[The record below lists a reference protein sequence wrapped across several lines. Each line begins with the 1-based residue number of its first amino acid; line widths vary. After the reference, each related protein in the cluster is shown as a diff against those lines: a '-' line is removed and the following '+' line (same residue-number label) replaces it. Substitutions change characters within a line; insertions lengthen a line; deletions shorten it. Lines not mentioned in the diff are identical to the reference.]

1 MMSEPPATALS
12 GSGTAA
18 EPPAQLEPNAI
29 GVTQDTIIGMASSA
43 PAAVV
48 AITLASLAATSNYG
62 GGPVL
67 LISAIPMLVIA
78 NAYRRL
84 NMWSANA
91 GASFEWV
98 GRAINP
104 YLGFLTGWL
113 MIVGFIVGTLSGV
126 VILGPSVLAIAG
138 SSATSTWPNVG
149 IATAVGLVMLV
160 IAVVGI
166 RITARVQVV
175 MALVEYLILVGMSI
189 WGLVYVLGHHPGS
202 YPITSGWFSPSGIGG
217 QGSIVGGFLIA
228 VFAYSGW
235 DGGVYV
241 NEEVR
246 ERRTNP
252 GRAVLIA
259 VALLAVIYTLAQ
271 VGLQGVISPKALA
284 SSAETGAPLISVAAA
299 LGGAGWSKVM
309 ALSIAL
315 SVVATTGAGIVVGA
329 RIIFGM
335 ARYRALPPVLATVNR
350 RFATPAAASVLFGL
364 LVVALAWVYLLATSV
379 QNTFDDVVDITG
391 LVFALFYVLTGL
403 ASIVYYRRRI
413 FSGAWDAVILGV
425 LPIASAAF
433 LVWMVAKY
441 LMTAPASQVWS
452 MVGIIVSGLVMMVVS
467 RFWLRSP
474 FFQVQRESDPGRTAE
489 ANAGLPDRA
498 DWRGG

>member
-1 MMSEPPATALS
+1 MSEPPATALS
-12 GSGTAA
+12 GPGTASS
-18 EPPAQLEPNAI
+18 PPAQLEPDAI

-48 AITLASLAATSNYG
+48 ALTLASLAATSNYG
-62 GGPVL
+62 GGPIL
-67 LISAIPMLVIA
+67 LISAVPMLIIA

-104 YLGFLTGWL
+104 YLGFFTGWL
-113 MIVGFIVGTLSGV
+113 MIVGYIVGTLSGV
-126 VILGPSVLAIAG
+126 VVLGPSVLAIAG

-149 IATAVGLVMLV
+149 IATGVGLVMLV
-160 IAVVGI
+160 IAVIGI
-166 RITARVQVV
+166 RITARVQVA
-175 MALVEYLILVGMSI
+175 MALVEYAILVGMSI
-189 WGLVYVLGHHPGS
+189 WGLFYVLGHHPGT

-217 QGSIVGGFLIA
+217 QGSIVSGFLIA

-241 NEEVR
+241 NEEVK

-271 VGLQGVISPKALA
+271 VGLQGVISPKSMA
-284 SSAETGAPLISVAAA
+284 SAENSGSPLISVAAA
-299 LGGAGWSKVM
+299 LGGSGWSKVM

-315 SVVATTGAGIVVGA
+315 SVVATTGAGIVVGS

-335 ARYRALPPVLATVNR
+335 ARYRALPPLLGQVNR
-350 RFATPAAASVLFGL
+350 RFATPAAASALFGL
-364 LVVALAWVYLLATSV
+364 VVVALAWVYLLATSV
-379 QNTFDDVVDITG
+379 QNTFNDVVDITG

-413 FSGAWDAVILGV
+413 FSGGRDTVVLGV

-433 LVWMVAKY
+433 LVWMVVKY
-441 LMTAPASQVWS
+441 LTTAPAAQVWS
-452 MVGIIVSGLVMMVVS
+452 MAGILISGLVMLAVS

-474 FFQVQRESDPGRTAE
+474 FFAVPRESDPGQAS
-489 ANAGLPDRA
+489 
-498 DWRGG
+498 

>member
-1 MMSEPPATALS
+1 
-12 GSGTAA
+12 
-18 EPPAQLEPNAI
+18 
-29 GVTQDTIIGMASSA
+29 
-43 PAAVV
+43 
-48 AITLASLAATSNYG
+48 
-62 GGPVL
+62 
-67 LISAIPMLVIA
+67 MLV
-78 NAYRRL
+78 
-84 NMWSANA
+84 
-91 GASFEWV
+91 V
-98 GRAINP
+98 
-104 YLGFLTGWL
+104 
-113 MIVGFIVGTLSGV
+113 
-126 VILGPSVLAIAG
+126 
-138 SSATSTWPNVG
+138 
-149 IATAVGLVMLV
+149 
-160 IAVVGI
+160 AVVGI

-175 MALVEYLILVGMSI
+175 MALVEYTILVGMSI
-189 WGLVYVLGHHPGS
+189 WGLFYVLGHHPGT
-202 YPITSGWFSPSGIGG
+202 YPIGSGWFSPSGIGG

-241 NEEVR
+241 NEEVK

-271 VGLQGVISPKALA
+271 VGLQGVISPKDLGN
-284 SSAETGAPLISVAAA
+284 SGAPLISVAAA
-299 LGGAGWSKVM
+299 LGGADWSKVM

-315 SVVATTGAGIVVGA
+315 SVVATTGAGIVVGS

-335 ARYRALPPVLATVNR
+335 ARYRALPPLLGRVDR

-379 QNTFDDVVDITG
+379 QNTFNNVVDITG

-413 FSGAWDAVILGV
+413 FSGGWDAVVLGV

-433 LVWMVAKY
+433 LVWMVVKY
-441 LMTAPASQVWS
+441 LTTAPAAQVWS
-452 MVGIIVSGLVMMVVS
+452 MAGILISGLVMLAVS

-474 FFQVQRESDPGRTAE
+474 FFAVPRESDPGLTA
-489 ANAGLPDRA
+489 
-498 DWRGG
+498 

>member
-1 MMSEPPATALS
+1 MMSEPPTAALS
-12 GSGTAA
+12 GPGTAPV
-18 EPPAQLEPNAI
+18 PPAQLEPDAI

-48 AITLASLAATSNYG
+48 ALTLASLAATSNYG
-62 GGPVL
+62 GGPIL
-67 LISAIPMLVIA
+67 LISAVPMLIIA

-104 YLGFLTGWL
+104 YLGFVTGWL
-113 MIVGFIVGTLSGV
+113 MIVGYIVGTLSGV
-126 VILGPSVLAIAG
+126 VVLGPSVLAIAG
-138 SSATSTWPNVG
+138 SSATGTWPNVG
-149 IATAVGLVMLV
+149 IATGVGLVMLV

-166 RITARVQVV
+166 RITARVQVA
-175 MALVEYLILVGMSI
+175 MALVEYTILIGMSI
-189 WGLVYVLGHHPGS
+189 WGLCYVLGHHPGA
-202 YPITSGWFSPSGIGG
+202 YPVTSGWFSPSGIGG

-271 VGLQGVISPKALA
+271 VGLQGVISPKDMASAA
-284 SSAETGAPLISVAAA
+284 SSGSPLISVAAA
-299 LGGAGWSKVM
+299 LGGSGWSKVM

-329 RIIFGM
+329 RIVFGM
-335 ARYRALPPVLATVNR
+335 ARYRALPAFLGTVNR

-364 LVVALAWVYLLATSV
+364 VVVALAWVYLLATSV
-379 QNTFDDVVDITG
+379 QTTFNDVVAITG

-403 ASIVYYRRRI
+403 ASIAYYRRRI
-413 FSGAWDAVILGV
+413 FSRPRDAVVLGV
-425 LPIASAAF
+425 LPIASAGF
-433 LVWMVAKY
+433 LLWMVVRY
-441 LMTAPASQVWS
+441 LSTAPASQVWS
-452 MVGIIVSGLVMMVVS
+452 MLGIIISGLVMLVVS

-474 FFQVQRESDPGRTAE
+474 FFAVQRESDQGQAP
-489 ANAGLPDRA
+489 
-498 DWRGG
+498 